1 MATITALGIGS
12 GLDANSIVDQLMQ
25 LEQQPLVNM
34 QAEEASYLAELSAL
48 GQLRSAV
55 SSFQDA
61 ADALTSASDFD
72 VYTATSAD
80 TAIFTAS
87 ANSSAGAGT
96 YDIKVQSLA
105 QAQKQGSNSFSDSDT
120 ATVGNSGDT
129 VKITVG
135 SSSFTVEI
143 GAMTLNEI
151 AAAING
157 ASGNVGVTASVIQE
171 DSSTYYLT
179 LTSDE
184 TGTANTMTLAFED
197 SGGSPIA
204 DPLGMVQIQAADDAE
219 ILVDNTY
226 TITRSS
232 NTISDA
238 INGVTITLQDTSASA
253 VTLNVSQNTGAVSSA
268 VDDLV
273 DAYNSLLSTVSELGS
288 GQLNGDSTL
297 RTLMNQV
304 RSVMN
309 TAAYGLSGDYSY
321 LYDIGV
327 EFEKDGT
334 MSVDSTTL
342 NSALTTNMAS
352 VAELFSDSSQGIAV
366 RLSDLLGNILDDNGL
381 IDAEETGI
389 NAKIDNSQDAQAR
402 LQLRLELI
410 EARYRAQYAALDTL
424 MSSMSATSDYLDQ
437 QLSILANL
445 IPGNSSNN

>member
-12 GLDANSIVDQLMQ
+12 GLDANSIVEQLMQ
-25 LEQQPLVNM
+25 LEQQPLINL
-34 QAEEASYLAELSAL
+34 QAKEAGYYADLSAL

-55 SSFQDA
+55 SSFQDVV
-61 ADALTSASDFD
+61 DALTSASDFD
-72 VYTATSAD
+72 LYTATSAD

-87 ANSSAGAGT
+87 ANSSAADGT
-96 YDIKVQSLA
+96 YDIKVQTLA
-105 QAQKQGSNSFSDSDT
+105 QAQKQGSNSFADSDT
-120 ATVGNSGDT
+120 TTVGNSGDT
-129 VKITVG
+129 VEITVG

-143 GAMTLNEI
+143 GAMTLDEI
-151 AAAING
+151 AAAIND
-157 ASGNVGVTASVIQE
+157 ASDNVGVTASVIQE

-179 LTSDE
+179 LTSDA
-184 TGTANTMTLAFED
+184 TGTANVMTLAFAD
-197 SGGSPIA
+197 SGGGSIA
-204 DPLGMVQIQAADDAE
+204 DPLGMVQTQAAADAE

-238 INGVTITLQDTSASA
+238 IDGVTITLKDTSASA
-253 VTLNVSQNTGAVSSA
+253 VTLDVSQNVSSVTGAIS
-268 VDDLV
+268 DLV
-273 DAYNSLLSTVSELGS
+273 DAYNALQSSVSDLNT
-288 GQLNGDSTL
+288 GQLAGSSTL

-321 LYDIGV
+321 LYDIGI

-334 MSVDSTTL
+334 MSVDSTTMTDAV
-342 NSALTTNMAS
+342 STNLAS

-366 RLSDLLGNILDDNGL
+366 RLSDLLDNILADNGL

-389 NAKIDNSQDAQAR
+389 NAKIDTSEDEQAR

-410 EARYRAQYAALDTL
+410 EARYRSQYAALDTL
-424 MSSMSATSDYLDQ
+424 MSSMTATSDYLDQ

-445 IPGNSSNN
+445 IPGNSNN

>member
-34 QAEEASYLAELSAL
+34 QAQEAGYLAELSAL

-55 SSFQDA
+55 SSFKDA

-72 VYTATSAD
+72 VYAATSAD
-80 TAIFTAS
+80 KAIFTAT
-87 ANSSAGAGT
+87 AGSSAGDGT

-120 ATVGNSGDT
+120 T
-129 VKITVG
+129 TVG
-135 SSSFTVEI
+135 SSGDVVTITIGSDSFAVEI
-143 GAMTLNEI
+143 GAMTLEEI
-151 AAAING
+151 AAAIND
-157 ASGNVGVTASVIQE
+157 AADNVGVIASVIQE
-171 DSSTYYLT
+171 DSSNYYLT

-184 TGTANTMTLAFED
+184 TGIANTMTLAFED
-197 SGGSPIA
+197 SVGGSIV
-204 DPLGMVQIQAADDAE
+204 DPLGMAQIQAADDAE

-232 NTISDA
+232 NIISDA
-238 INGVTITLQDTSASA
+238 IEGVTLTLLDTSASA
-253 VTLNVSQNTGAVSSA
+253 VTLDVSQNTSAVSSA
-268 VDDLV
+268 IDELV

-309 TAAYGLSGDYSY
+309 TSAYGLSGDYSY
-321 LYDIGV
+321 LYDIGI

-334 MSVDSTTL
+334 MSVDSSVL

-352 VAELFSDSSQGIAV
+352 VSELFSDSDQGIAF
-366 RLSDLLGNILDDNGL
+366 RLSDLLDNILDDDGL

-389 NAKIDNSQDAQAR
+389 NAKIDDSQKAQAR
-402 LQLRLELI
+402 LELRLETI

-424 MSSMSATSDYLDQ
+424 MSSMSATSSYLDQ

-445 IPGNSSNN
+445 IPGNSNK